1 MYHNNDLKGKPTLSV
16 LDVALDYISRGWNPV
31 PIKYREKRPIHDG
44 WQKIVITAE
53 TAPQYFNGG
62 NLNIG
67 IQAGPHSR
75 GLSDNDRDWPEAIVI
90 SPYIMPPTRSV
101 FGRPSKRNSHAL
113 YYSPDLAGLLG
124 GAALQRRHPATKEMI
139 VELRAGGGE
148 KGAQTVFPPSIHK
161 ETGEQISW
169 EEDGEPATVDGATL
183 IRCANEVAAYS
194 LIARHWHGTAG
205 RHHSA
210 QVAGGFLARVGK
222 STAEIK
228 LIVEAIAKAANDPEW
243 REQVRT
249 AADAADACAK
259 GGNTYG
265 YPALKEWIGDPVARA
280 IGEWLGYR
288 GEAATSAGA
297 DIPKTPEEWPEP
309 TPLPSGLSPVP
320 KLDPLM
326 LPDKLAPWLEDIADR
341 MQVPLDFVGVPA
353 MAVFGS
359 VIGCKVGIRPKQE
372 DDWTEVANVWA
383 IIIARPGFMKSPAV
397 TEILRP
403 MYRSAEDAAEIHS
416 DLQKEYEFDAE
427 IYKAKRSAAVK
438 KGQRLADPEPAEPT
452 QRRYFT
458 NDSTYEKLCEILR
471 DNPSGTLLH
480 RDEVVSLLRY
490 LDREENS
497 QSRGFYLTAWSGT
510 QRYDSDRIGRGAI
523 HVKHACI
530 SVLGTTQ
537 PGTISEYV
545 RRATAG
551 GRGDDGMIQ
560 RFGLAAWP
568 DTSPEWKNIDR
579 YPLKEPRDA
588 AWEVFRWL
596 DAATPE
602 GLGAAKGDFDRI
614 YWLRFTPEAQAEF
627 EAWRES

>member
-1 MYHNNDLKGKPTLSV
+1 MRPRFPSKKEREAAFNLVLSELDTRADVADWVSNEMQVFLVKVSLGGAYAVEAVTDLTDKRLGLAEGSKLCGACLTIGESPNLQQVAERIVLFWTLALAANDLKGKPTLSV

-259 GGNTYG
+259 GGNTRCIDEAKAVIERTKEMWFEANVHRIAGEVALMSSQPDIAKAEAYFERALAVARQQQAKSWELRASMSLARLWRSQGKVQQARELLAPVYG
-265 YPALKEWIGDPVARA
+265 WFTEGFDTRDLKEAKA
-280 IGEWLGYR
+280 LLEEL
-288 GEAATSAGA
+288 AT
-297 DIPKTPEEWPEP
+297 
-309 TPLPSGLSPVP
+309 
-320 KLDPLM
+320 
-326 LPDKLAPWLEDIADR
+326 
-341 MQVPLDFVGVPA
+341 
-353 MAVFGS
+353 
-359 VIGCKVGIRPKQE
+359 
-372 DDWTEVANVWA
+372 
-383 IIIARPGFMKSPAV
+383 
-397 TEILRP
+397 
-403 MYRSAEDAAEIHS
+403 
-416 DLQKEYEFDAE
+416 
-427 IYKAKRSAAVK
+427 
-438 KGQRLADPEPAEPT
+438 
-452 QRRYFT
+452 
-458 NDSTYEKLCEILR
+458 
-471 DNPSGTLLH
+471 
-480 RDEVVSLLRY
+480 
-490 LDREENS
+490 
-497 QSRGFYLTAWSGT
+497 
-510 QRYDSDRIGRGAI
+510 
-523 HVKHACI
+523 
-530 SVLGTTQ
+530 
-537 PGTISEYV
+537 
-545 RRATAG
+545 
-551 GRGDDGMIQ
+551 
-560 RFGLAAWP
+560 
-568 DTSPEWKNIDR
+568 
-579 YPLKEPRDA
+579 
-588 AWEVFRWL
+588 
-596 DAATPE
+596 
-602 GLGAAKGDFDRI
+602 
-614 YWLRFTPEAQAEF
+614 
-627 EAWRES
+627 

>member
-1 MYHNNDLKGKPTLSV
+1 
-16 LDVALDYISRGWNPV
+16 
-31 PIKYREKRPIHDG
+31 
-44 WQKIVITAE
+44 
-53 TAPQYFNGG
+53 
-62 NLNIG
+62 
-67 IQAGPHSR
+67 
-75 GLSDNDRDWPEAIVI
+75 
-90 SPYIMPPTRSV
+90 
-101 FGRPSKRNSHAL
+101 
-113 YYSPDLAGLLG
+113 
-124 GAALQRRHPATKEMI
+124 
-139 VELRAGGGE
+139 
-148 KGAQTVFPPSIHK
+148 
-161 ETGEQISW
+161 
-169 EEDGEPATVDGATL
+169 
-183 IRCANEVAAYS
+183 
-194 LIARHWHGTAG
+194 
-205 RHHSA
+205 
-210 QVAGGFLARVGK
+210 
-222 STAEIK
+222 
-228 LIVEAIAKAANDPEW
+228 
-243 REQVRT
+243 
-249 AADAADACAK
+249 
-259 GGNTYG
+259 
-265 YPALKEWIGDPVARA
+265 
-280 IGEWLGYR
+280 
-288 GEAATSAGA
+288 
-297 DIPKTPEEWPEP
+297 
-309 TPLPSGLSPVP
+309 
-320 KLDPLM
+320 M
-326 LPDKLAPWLEDIADR
+326 LPEKLVPWLEDIADR

-403 MYRSAEDAAEIHS
+403 MYRSAEDAAETYS
-416 DLQKEYEFDAE
+416 DLQKEYEFEAE
-427 IYKAKRSAAVK
+427 IYKAKRSASVK
-438 KGQRLADPEPAEPT
+438 KGQRLADPEPAEPA

-545 RRATAG
+545 RRATTG

-568 DTSPEWKNIDR
+568 DTSPEWKNVDR

-588 AWEVFRWL
+588 VWEAFRRL
-596 DAATPE
+596 DAATPD
-602 GLGAAKGDFDRI
+602 GLGAAKGEFDRI
-614 YWLRFTPEAQAEF
+614 HWLRFTPEAQAEF
-627 EAWRES
+627 ELWREKLEARVRSGELHPAIESHIAKYRGLIPRLALITHLIDVGKGPVGHAAVLRALMWVEYLEAHALRLYGAGAEPGRAAARAILSKLRAGALKDRFTARDVHRPRWAGLDDHEHVQLGLDLLRDHDWIVPIELETGGRPRVEYAINPRGLP